1 MDTAMGK
8 YDGTFPKS
16 EEDADWMIILTGD
29 TDNGYVVGLME
40 WGEVRGVWSTCTKRA
55 AEAILE
61 EKRREQR
68 TLGEML
74 RREERGYAY
83 TSVPR

>member
-1 MDTAMGK
+1 MDTAMGR
-8 YDGTFPKS
+8 YDGAFPRS
-16 EEDADWMIILTGD
+16 EEDADWVIILTGD
-29 TDNGYVVGLME
+29 PDGGYVVGLVE
-40 WGEVRGVWSTCTKRA
+40 WGEVRGTWMTRTKRA
-55 AEAILE
+55 AEGILE

-83 TSVPR
+83 TSVKD